1 MTKRIFSKITQLLS
15 VLFITSLLIFS
26 MTVFLPGDPAV
37 TILGEDATQQ
47 QLEKLR
53 KEMGLDD
60 PVFIRYGRWIS
71 KAVTGDLGY
80 SIRSQEKVTSML
92 ARRYPVT
99 LQLAFLSMTLAVLIG
114 IPAGVLAAKNR
125 GTWKD
130 LCVGMFAMSGMAIPY
145 FWLGVLLVLT
155 FAIRW
160 KFLPPSGHFPFF
172 EAPLENLKYMILPTI
187 TIGVSMSALVMRQT
201 RTAMLESLS
210 QDYVRTARAKGLSET
225 VVVLKHTLK
234 NALGPVVTVVGLQF
248 GALMGGAIVTETIF
262 SIPGIG
268 RMVVDGIFNRDLA
281 VVQGAIITIV
291 ISIVLIN
298 FLVDLIYTLLD
309 KRVTL

>member
-1 MTKRIFSKITQLLS
+1 
-15 VLFITSLLIFS
+15 
-26 MTVFLPGDPAV
+26 
-37 TILGEDATQQ
+37 
-47 QLEKLR
+47 
-53 KEMGLDD
+53 
-60 PVFIRYGRWIS
+60 
-71 KAVTGDLGY
+71 
-80 SIRSQEKVTSML
+80 
-92 ARRYPVT
+92 
-99 LQLAFLSMTLAVLIG
+99 
-114 IPAGVLAAKNR
+114 
-125 GTWKD
+125 
-130 LCVGMFAMSGMAIPY
+130 
-145 FWLGVLLVLT
+145 
-155 FAIRW
+155 
-160 KFLPPSGHFPFF
+160 
-172 EAPLENLKYMILPTI
+172 MILPTI